1 MQALIL
7 NFAAVIFQCW
17 NGTFDE
23 KFCIGCP
30 TLVAPIELKVGSFYM
45 QQKKRLFEHLHQGNL
60 LLTFSFSTQ
69 KDQSRFSYN
78 LESPVV
84 VTRTGPQLEMVE
96 PIQIPDHKLPLNN
109 VTNELERL
117 MAITA
122 HP

>member
-1 MQALIL
+1 M
-7 NFAAVIFQCW
+7 
-17 NGTFDE
+17 
-23 KFCIGCP
+23 
-30 TLVAPIELKVGSFYM
+30 
-45 QQKKRLFEHLHQGNL
+45 
-60 LLTFSFSTQ
+60 FSFSTQ

-109 VTNELERL
+109 ATNELERL

-122 HP
+122 HPQVLHDSDGHPFWYNQQTEP